1 MEGYYMGFSGKAKA
15 LSAKFIHQGD
25 HSSSDYFGL
34 IKELVSRRNAFEK
47 DTEAYNF
54 WQKEIDRVYGF
65 VRDELINNK
74 AKPITPVKFGT
85 SGWRGIIG
93 KDLYIKSV
101 RQVTQAIVLVYH
113 EIETNPEL
121 ADRLGVKTF
130 SEVKK
135 RGCVLGFDNR
145 FGGELLAQ
153 AVLDVLADNGIL
165 TYYAG
170 ESTTGVLSAALLE
183 CKAAF
188 SINLTPS
195 HNPLEYGGY
204 KFNGA
209 DGGPA
214 ASLITNHITAKARQI
229 IDKDLPT
236 ATSQD
241 RSRVK
246 ELDSLEAWR
255 NMVRRNR
262 KQHGLDYDD
271 IISRFA
277 SDREVV
283 LAVDCVHGASRL
295 HIEKLITGGSSGT
308 ISHDR
313 IIILRGESDPT
324 FGGVAPEPSSANMR
338 PVMNALAARSEP
350 LRLGA
355 VIDPDG
361 DRIRM
366 TDGTVEIDMNLFGAM
381 AYHFLHEEKKL
392 SGLVAKT
399 VATSNF
405 ANQLAH
411 DFGEEVFESRVG
423 FKEFKPVIGKALVY
437 FEESDGISVIGHT
450 PEKDAYI
457 GLLLGLDM
465 VLTRRINLGE
475 YLFEIEQEH
484 GFYYPAKD
492 GVVVSSHGQELL
504 AKLELLEKYAA
515 GTTIKLGNEERTI
528 VKIID
533 IDGRKM
539 VLDDGSWLMIRPS
552 GTEPKVRFYVEA
564 RDRGK
569 QVALFETARAMLREI
584 GLLE

>member
-1 MEGYYMGFSGKAKA
+1 MGFREEIKK
-15 LSAKFIHQGD
+15 LSLKYIHRDD
-25 HSSSDYFGL
+25 HSRSDYFGF
-34 IKELVSRRNAFEK
+34 IKQLVKRRNIYEEK
-47 DTEAYNF
+47 SPDYFT
-54 WQKEIDRVYGF
+54 WQNQIDRVYELI
-65 VRDELINNK
+65 RDEIVTNQ
-74 AKPITPVKFGT
+74 AKPLTHVKFGT

-93 KDLYIKSV
+93 KDLFIKSV
-101 RQVTQAIVLVYH
+101 HQVTKAIVTLYH
-113 EIETNPEL
+113 EIESNPEL
-121 ADRLGVKTF
+121 VKALGVKTF
-130 SEVKK
+130 SIAQS
-135 RGCVLGFDNR
+135 RGCVVGFDNR
-145 FGGELLAQ
+145 FGGDLLAQ
-153 AVLDVLADNGIL
+153 AVIDILSENGIRV
-165 TYYAG
+165 YYAG

-183 CKAAF
+183 LDAAF

-204 KFNGA
+204 KFNGS

-214 ASLITNHITAKARQI
+214 SSLITNLITEKAREI
-229 IDKDLPT
+229 IDKDLPIT
-236 ATSQD
+236 LSQD
-241 RSRVK
+241 RSRV
-246 ELDSLEAWR
+246 EEFDSLELWV
-255 NMVRRNR
+255 NMVRKN
-262 KQHGLDYDD
+262 KTKHGLDYDG
-271 IISRFA
+271 IISRFV
-277 SDREVV
+277 SDQEVV

-295 HIEKLITGGSSGT
+295 HIEKLTTGGLPGE
-308 ISHDR
+308 SHNR

-324 FGGVAPEPSSANMR
+324 FGGVAPEPSSVNMI
-338 PVMNALAARSEP
+338 PVMNALAARPEH
-350 LRLGA
+350 LKLGA

-381 AYHFLHEEKKL
+381 AYHFLHEKKDL
-392 SGLVAKT
+392 PGMVAKT

-405 ANQLAH
+405 ANQLAD
-411 DFGEEVFESRVG
+411 DFGEKVFESKVG

-465 VLTRRINLGE
+465 VMTLRKNLGE
-475 YLFEIEQEH
+475 YLLEIQQEH

-492 GVVVSSHGQELL
+492 GVVVSNRGKELL
-504 AKLELLEKYAA
+504 AKLALLEKYSA
-515 GTTIKLGNEERTI
+515 GKVIRVGKEERLI

-569 QVALFETARAMLREI
+569 QVALFDAARGMLAEI
-584 GLLE
+584 GLL

>member
-1 MEGYYMGFSGKAKA
+1 MDFREEMKILSGKYLHGADQ
-15 LSAKFIHQGD
+15 SR
-25 HSSSDYFGL
+25 SDYFSL
-34 IKELVSRRNAFEK
+34 IKELVQRRNMH
-47 DTEAYNF
+47 EAKSSDFSF
-54 WQKEIDRVYGF
+54 WQKEVDRIYEL
-65 VRDELINNK
+65 VRAEIITNQ
-74 AKPITPVKFGT
+74 AKPLNPVKFGT

-93 KDLYIKSV
+93 KDLYLKSV
-101 RQVTQAIVLVYH
+101 RQVTGAIIEVYR
-113 EIETNPEL
+113 EVASKPEL
-121 ADRLGVKTF
+121 AEALGVKTF
-130 SEVKK
+130 SEMQS

-153 AVLDVLADNGIL
+153 AVLDVLSANNIRV
-165 TYYAG
+165 YYAG

-183 CKAAF
+183 LDGSF

-204 KFNGA
+204 KFNGS

-214 ASLITNHITAKARQI
+214 SALITNRITEKARKI
-229 IDKDLPT
+229 IDLDSPIEV
-236 ATSQD
+236 SQD
-241 RSRVK
+241 RGRV
-246 ELDSLEAWR
+246 EEVDSLQLWV

-262 KQHGLDYDD
+262 GYHGLDYDD
-271 IISRFA
+271 IISRFTT
-277 SDREVV
+277 DPEVV

-295 HIEKLITGGSSGT
+295 HIEKLLTGGLPGE
-308 ISHDR
+308 SHDR

-324 FGGVAPEPSSANMR
+324 FGGVAPEPSSHNMI
-338 PVMNALAARSEP
+338 PVMKALGTRPET
-350 LRLGA
+350 LKLGA

-366 TDGTVEIDMNLFGAM
+366 TDGTVEIDMNLYGAM
-381 AYHFLHEEKKL
+381 AYHFLHEIKKIP
-392 SGLVAKT
+392 GMVAKT

-405 ANQLAH
+405 ANKLAN
-411 DFGEEVFESRVG
+411 DFGEDVFESRVG
-423 FKEFKPVIGKALVY
+423 FKEFKPVIGRALIY

-465 VLTRRINLGE
+465 VLTLRKNLGE
-475 YLFEIEQEH
+475 YLREVQQQH

-492 GVVVSSHGQELL
+492 GVMVSSQGKELM
-504 AKLELLEKYAA
+504 AKLSFLEKYSA
-515 GTTIKLGNEERTI
+515 GTVIRVGDKERTI
-528 VKIID
+528 AEIID

-564 RDRGK
+564 RDGEQK
-569 QVALFETARAMLREI
+569 AALFETARSMLREI
-584 GLLE
+584 GLL